1 MINRTL
7 GSAKKSVDLALF
19 VFSAQRLS
27 NTLEIE
33 ARRGVAV
40 RALIDSN
47 FIYRSYS
54 EGLDMMGATFI
65 QDCKLEP
72 ITHKLS

>member
-33 ARRGVAV
+33 ASRGVAV

-54 EGLDMMGATFI
+54 EGLDMMGATLM
-65 QDCKLEP
+65 QDCGLETDNRP
-72 ITHKLS
+72 WR